1 MHQAGRLAPLP
12 AHANGGD
19 GLSHASGAIGLDMSA
34 RRRPVRV
41 VTVDDQALFRSAA
54 RAIVDHTP
62 GFELVGESAD
72 GESALELIPRLDPDI
87 VILDVRM
94 PGIDGIDVAE
104 RLHREDP
111 DRIIILASSLEP
123 ELLARLA
130 RGCGASALVHKHWLT
145 PRMLRGL
152 WVAHRRGDRPPRDAT
167 GDQ

>member
-1 MHQAGRLAPLP
+1 MRP
-12 AHANGGD
+12 
-19 GLSHASGAIGLDMSA
+19 
-34 RRRPVRV
+34 RPVRV
-41 VTVDDQALFRSAA
+41 VTVDDQAVFRSAA

-72 GESALELIPRLDPDI
+72 GESALELVPRLDPDI

-111 DRIIILASSLEP
+111 DRIILLASSVDSET
-123 ELLARLA
+123 LARLA
-130 RGCGASALVHKHWLT
+130 RGCGATAVLQKHWLT
-145 PRMLRGL
+145 PRLLRGL
-152 WVAHRRGDRPPRDAT
+152 WVVHRRGDRPPPEAT

>member
-1 MHQAGRLAPLP
+1 MQPRA
-12 AHANGGD
+12 
-19 GLSHASGAIGLDMSA
+19 
-34 RRRPVRV
+34 VRV
-41 VTVDDQALFRSAA
+41 VTVDDQAVFRSAA

-111 DRIIILASSLEP
+111 DRIIILASSVEP

-130 RGCGASALVHKHWLT
+130 RGCGASALVYKHWLT
-145 PRMLRGL
+145 PRLLRGL

-167 GDQ
+167 DGR